1 MINSDAIR
9 RIFRSDALAPGTAV
23 FPDIDERRIASELR
37 LAETGRERG
46 RQNQPSA
53 EALSLDGQ
61 EMAVIAEIEKLR
73 RAGLENYEQNKRI
86 YTDRLGRAE
95 EARREV
101 TTGAERARG
110 DFVATVLL
118 EHSSLVDAHRRVTD
132 AYAHLLRFR
141 EQHDLVRPAEPAR
154 ILPLIALVIVFLLA
168 EGLLNAGLL
177 GAAMEMGL
185 LGGMLLAIIIAVG
198 NIAASGIFGWQIR
211 WVNRASLLGKLRGYL
226 TLGSFVVFALAF
238 NLFVGHGRDALQ
250 GARHAEEAWLAA
262 RAAFW
267 AAPLEVQSA
276 MSWLLVLIG
285 LVVSVGTAL
294 KTYHAFDPYPGY
306 AKVEEM
312 MSAARARYNDE
323 LRTAIDELTGKRDDA
338 IDRLNEGRDLIN
350 ASIREGVDAAQGQN
364 ALRAH
369 LTSFLEQCNIKVNL
383 LLTIYRD
390 ANRGARNDPAPA
402 HFDREYRFE
411 DYREQSVAKT
421 AVTAAEKERREIGR
435 IVDAA
440 IAAIGTEYDAAIRS
454 FPKVDDLEERSPE
467 TAAGR
472 RARTMS
478 QSSAKSGEIGAD
490 DDGAKRLTVVAR
502 KAE

>member
-9 RIFRSDALAPGTAV
+9 RIFRSDALSTGTAV
-23 FPDIDERRIASELR
+23 FPDIDERRIASDLK

-46 RQNQPSA
+46 RQNQPPA
-53 EALSLDGQ
+53 DALSLDGQ
-61 EMAVIAEIEKLR
+61 ELAAIAEIEKLR

-101 TTGAERARG
+101 TSGSDRARG
-110 DFVATVLL
+110 DFLATVHL

-141 EQHDLVRPAEPAR
+141 ERHDLVRPSEPSR
-154 ILPLIALVIVFLLA
+154 ILPLIALVIFFLLA

-177 GAAMEMGL
+177 GAAVEMGL
-185 LGGMLLAIIIAVG
+185 LGGMLLAIIIAVA
-198 NIAASGIFGWQIR
+198 NIAVSGIFGWQIR
-211 WVNRASLLGKLRGYL
+211 WVNRASLLGKLRGLL
-226 TLGSFVVFALAF
+226 TLACFVGFALAF
-238 NLFVGHGRDALQ
+238 NLVVGHLRDALP
-250 GARHAEEAWLAA
+250 GAPNIEDAA
-262 RAAFW
+262 RAAFAAFV
-267 AAPLEVQSA
+267 AAPHGVQSA

-285 LVVSVGTAL
+285 LVVSVGTAF
-294 KTYHAFDPYPGY
+294 KTYHSFDPYPGY

-323 LRTAIDELTGKRDDA
+323 LRTAIEELTEKRDDA
-338 IDRLNEGRDLIN
+338 VDALNEGRDLIN
-350 ASIREGVDAAQGQN
+350 ASIREGVDAAQGQS

-383 LLTIYRD
+383 LLTLYRD
-390 ANRGARNDPAPA
+390 ANRAARSEPAPA

-411 DYREQSVAKT
+411 EYREESIGKT
-421 AVTAAEKERREIGR
+421 AVSAAEKERREIGK

-440 IAAIGTEYDAAIRS
+440 IAAIGMEYDAAIRS
-454 FPKVDDLEERSPE
+454 FPKVDDLERRSPE
-467 TAAGR
+467 TAEGR
-472 RARTMS
+472 RAERS
-478 QSSAKSGEIGAD
+478 LRAAGAGAAGGAD
-490 DDGAKRLTVVAR
+490 EDGAKRFTVVAG